1 MFPAFTGNSRR
12 PRVVNLSGRTTDP
25 FAQNARGRQAPRVSN
40 PEIAISFAQK
50 EREERQYERARL
62 NAARLT
68 QRVWRGILSRK
79 ESNQMWRSEWDSN
92 EQALLNTTEYLPGSE
107 NFTFPTRRP
116 IPYATANECL
126 NQLRLLIQFMSA
138 KDNRARIKWDSLR
151 LVYFVNALQQTFHSL
166 PSIATEGEWT
176 KSLRRLAL
184 VILSILKNSL
194 DPAVPNDVVEPLLE
208 GVVFLIRLIPT
219 QMALISAVYFKT
231 MASLTINSS
240 AYISPDPE
248 GPCIDPQHLKN
259 AIFALLEPIT
269 SETLMAYGSFAQHYL
284 KVPDLE
290 QYLGRL
296 DDLAN
301 RMNCR
306 ILSLAVSSQLDPE
319 TAKPK
324 TLEEV
329 RTRIWLLAYVI
340 FFHRYALGG
349 QASTPAPDLEFL
361 NLVSELLTFTVTY
374 IAQGIEADEPHGIDS
389 PPRAEPLHPFVK
401 DQVTSLVD
409 QSSITALLSPTKTSN
424 LRPGSSDGYQGMN
437 SNENVYAEIQ
447 AHVLATYGL
456 NLLRL
461 FPRRADDI
469 RMWLYLA
476 SAPSDEKIFERGK
489 SRLPAVKYFWRATR
503 SNSIFTSIFTNP
515 SAALRLLQKPEPAKD
530 YGRSRANN
538 QLQEGH
544 SLTPRPIKDLR
555 RKLSRHRDDQTQL
568 DETWKPILLFFE
580 LYTFLLKVMDD
591 EEFFSGTSSFTLSDD
606 DNVSWT
612 RASAL
617 SLDDVKELTVF
628 LKNLAF
634 TLYWNAADLTEEQEP
649 RPANLST
656 YFSTTTQAS
665 EPYPPFSGSKEPHA
679 PSQTS
684 YLPGITGVPI
694 DYFKGLVTGLLRML
708 HERDSRRN
716 FLPRGHWLMTDQF
729 DMNGFIPAVVA
740 EEEAR
745 HELQINSD
753 DWEDSDD
760 DDYPGDQFL
769 ESPSSSGL
777 VGTGH
782 AQQTIRNEALR
793 RNQKRASRKRTLAA
807 INPRLEILRNMP
819 FFIPFL
825 TRVNIF
831 REFIFHDQYRRRHG
845 LVDPDSWRAAVTGGS
860 MNMPAQTSLVRQHAR
875 IRRENIFEDALDQFY
890 ELGEGLKEPIQ
901 ISFIDRFGALEA
913 GIDGGGVTKEFLTS
927 ITTEAFSTD
936 GWNSMFV
943 ENDQHLLYPNPT
955 STETCKQQLQGFM
968 IPERSVE
975 WNEGVR
981 NHLRSYEFLGRV
993 IGKCLYEGI
1002 LVDVNFAPFFL
1013 LKWALTGG
1021 RRSALRESSYRAN
1034 LNDLKD
1040 LDVGLYK
1047 GLLKLKNY
1055 NGNVEDFSLD
1065 FTVNDE
1071 IPTSSTSRVTTTK
1084 ELRPNGA
1091 DMPVTNQNRLVYI
1104 SYIARYRLQIQ
1115 PQQETNAFL
1124 TGLGQII
1131 QPSWLSMFNQSELQT
1146 LVSGEE
1152 DEINVEDLR
1161 RNSVYGGVYELGDDG
1176 HEHPTIMHFWQ
1187 VLHEM
1192 TPEERQAVVR
1202 FVTSTPR
1209 APLLGFSHLN
1219 PPFSIRDSG
1228 NDQERL
1234 PTTSTCVNLLKLP
1247 VYRTPEALREKLLY
1261 AVSAGAGFD
1270 LS

>member
-25 FAQNARGRQAPRVSN
+25 FAQNARARQAPRVSN

-79 ESNQMWRSEWDSN
+79 ATYQMWRSEWDSN
-92 EQALLNTTEYLPGSE
+92 EQALLNTTEYLPGTE
-107 NFTFPTRRP
+107 NLTFPIRRP

-176 KSLRRLAL
+176 KLLRRLAL
-184 VILSILKNSL
+184 VMLSILKNSL

-208 GVVFLIRLIPT
+208 GLVFLIQLIPT
-219 QMALISAVYFKT
+219 QMALISDVYFKT
-231 MASLTINSS
+231 MALLTINSS

-269 SETLMAYGSFAQHYL
+269 SETLMAYGSFAHHYL

-290 QYLGRL
+290 LYLGRL

-306 ILSLAVSSQLDPE
+306 ILSLAVSSLLDPE

-324 TLEEV
+324 TLDEV
-329 RTRIWLLAYVI
+329 KTRIWLLAYVI

-349 QASTPAPDLEFL
+349 QVSAPDLEFL

-476 SAPSDEKIFERGK
+476 SAPSDEKIIEKGK

-503 SNSIFTSIFTNP
+503 SNIIYTSIFTNP
-515 SAALRLLQKPEPAKD
+515 AAALQLLQKPEPARE
-530 YGRSRANN
+530 Y
-538 QLQEGH
+538 
-544 SLTPRPIKDLR
+544 DLR
-555 RKLSRHRDDQTQL
+555 RKLSRHTDDQTQR

-591 EEFFSGTSSFTLSDD
+591 EEFFSGTSSFTLSDG

-617 SLDDVKELTVF
+617 SLEDVKELTVF

-634 TLYWNAADLTEEQEP
+634 TLYWNAADLTEEEEP

-656 YFSTTTQAS
+656 YFSATTQAS

-679 PSQTS
+679 PSQTR

-745 HELQINSD
+745 HELQTNSD

-769 ESPSSSGL
+769 EPPSSGL

-831 REFIFHDQYRRRHG
+831 REFIYHDQYRRRYG

-955 STETCKQQLQGFM
+955 STETCKQQLQGLM

-1247 VYRTPEALREKLLY
+1247 VYRTPEVLREKLLY